1 MSTDILPEADRIEG
15 APHPRETL
23 HLYGQELASS
33 SFLSAYNAG
42 RLHHAWLMA
51 GPRGVGKATL
61 AWKIARF
68 LLATPDDD
76 DGGLFGET
84 LPNPETLDV
93 SSEHPVARRLLAGSD
108 PGLYHITRGL
118 NEKTGKMRDAIL
130 ADAVRE
136 LNQFLQLSAVDGGRR
151 VVIIDSADE
160 MNTQAANAL
169 LKMLEE
175 PPERTT
181 FLLIS
186 HQPARLLPTIRSR
199 CRVLRLATLNEQD
212 MVTALA
218 QAGVEQA
225 EDAPALAALSGGS
238 VGESIRLINQDGLM
252 VYAELVQIISS
263 LPQRFD
269 RQRAMKLA
277 ESINGKEASQKLD
290 LLLVLINLLLS
301 RLAQTGAYGQPPAV
315 AAAKGEQEALLRLSP
330 DAMRGRLWANCAQDI
345 SSRARHGQLVNLDP
359 VALVLDTVFSI
370 QKTAAG

>member
-1 MSTDILPEADRIEG
+1 MSIDTLPEADRTEG
-15 APHPRETL
+15 APHPRETI
-23 HLYGQELASS
+23 HLYGQDAAETT
-33 SFLSAYNAG
+33 FLSAFNAG

-61 AWKIARF
+61 AWRIARF
-68 LLATPDDD
+68 LLATPDAD
-76 DGGLFGET
+76 DGGLFGEAM
-84 LPNPETLDV
+84 PSPETLDI

-108 PGLYHITRGL
+108 PGLYHITRSV

-136 LNQFLQLSAVDGGRR
+136 LNQFLQLSAADGGRR

-175 PPERTT
+175 PPALTT
-181 FLLIS
+181 FLLIT

-199 CRVLRLATLNEQD
+199 CRVLRLNTLSEHD
-212 MVTALA
+212 MATALA

-238 VGESIRLINQDGLM
+238 VGESIRLINQDGLK
-252 VYAELVQIISS
+252 VYDELVQIISG

-277 ESINGKEASQKLD
+277 ESISGKEASQKLD

-301 RLAQTGAYGQPPAV
+301 RLAQTGAYGHPPAV
-315 AAAKGEQEALLRLSP
+315 AASNEEQETLLRLSP
-330 DAMRGRLWANCAQDI
+330 DAARGRLWANCAQDI
-345 SSRARHGQLVNLDP
+345 SSRARHGQSVNLDP